1 MTTPAR
7 PRQSAI
13 PGPGRLTGI
22 PTPGRSRSSSSVY
35 QTTPITAPNDIERAF
50 HDAVKANDPS
60 HHRTGFPPTLPS
72 SSSLSPQSI
81 SHSLSSGRRS
91 VAGRPSSSASTSSV
105 KVTERAKTPTSA
117 RTSSRPPSRQSD
129 AATRLPRSFEVGDNV
144 RIESLGF
151 EGTLRYLG
159 EIDGKPGLWAGVE
172 LSGGFAGKGKN
183 NGSVAGQQYFVCPD
197 KCGVFV
203 ATTKLSAPTVGPGA
217 VQRPPSVASSRG
229 GRTTPANSGRI
240 TPSFLSRT
248 PSASLSNG
256 RVTPVTSGRVTPS
269 SSIGRMT
276 PGNLP
281 TARRTFKTPTSKPNG
296 ATLSDKI
303 TAGSRASKYMTMTAQ
318 QLNSRDLNSRVE
330 SPTRKSHENG
340 GFMLSSPT
348 ISRSLSSP
356 SRSTGSPFSTP
367 RPINGRPSVI
377 GGITASP
384 SLPSTRSRPSMNT
397 PRPRVPSAV
406 AMPPPPSPK
415 TSAIQP
421 DKSLPDAAAT
431 TSRPSSSASFRS
443 VGTDE
448 LNLIEQLQSR
458 LEAAEYENERLRS
471 ATSEPDMTSTYTAE
485 LEQLRLEFQESVDQ
499 KSSLQERFSL
509 LQLELSS
516 NNTRLESL
524 QAENSRLTVQVTDA
538 QSEIQRFEEDRLQE
552 QQKHLLDLESLQ
564 DKLEQID
571 SLVLQKDATIES
583 QAKDV
588 ERLTSDISHLR
599 ADLEEERKELG
610 AQIDELRIAG
620 QETIA
625 LYEERLSDSNT
636 RRYEFEQRVTAL
648 EASLE
653 AATKGDHSQ
662 EQASRAT
669 SAATQIDN
677 ESLRDQVQHLQ
688 RRSNKLEEQ
697 LEDARAALE
706 RDVAAYQDKIA
717 RIRLE
722 DDQRK
727 RDLALKTR
735 EVEQLLK
742 SEANARGR
750 IEEIEEALRES
761 TVALEN
767 ARGEV
772 ETLRAEL
779 DNLDVLIDDASEGD
793 IASRLA
799 NFMKKASVD
808 KARLQQEIVR
818 LEDLVQNLRAE
829 NKRVQD
835 QPTANLSNV
844 HASLQETIDSLKA
857 QNAQLHGQIA
867 GLNSKVS
874 ELTQSLND
882 QNNEMDGLRKK
893 LNREALVNGTSE
905 PKAVSPK
912 SESSTVREE
921 VAGLKHIVQELQKEN
936 LAAAQQIKLLESENL
951 LLTAETE
958 QLRQEVRIL
967 EDNLDDSIH
976 LGASTMD
983 SPPSNSN
990 EVDGQ
995 HRKMKEQ
1002 TSRLESELE
1011 QMRKRLNEAEM
1022 KHARATH
1029 DLNKEISELEA
1040 LVESKIY
1047 REDELEQEVERL
1059 KEKLSRHKKSSKGAN
1074 ESQDGRHRLSNAS
1087 ISTTSSE
1094 KRVVE
1099 SREEV
1104 CEICER
1110 PGHDIF
1116 NCSLLKDDVG
1126 TGLVCE
1132 DCESPGH
1139 VAANCPHSQDV
1150 F

>member
-1 MTTPAR
+1 
-7 PRQSAI
+7 
-13 PGPGRLTGI
+13 
-22 PTPGRSRSSSSVY
+22 
-35 QTTPITAPNDIERAF
+35 
-50 HDAVKANDPS
+50 
-60 HHRTGFPPTLPS
+60 
-72 SSSLSPQSI
+72 
-81 SHSLSSGRRS
+81 
-91 VAGRPSSSASTSSV
+91 
-105 KVTERAKTPTSA
+105 
-117 RTSSRPPSRQSD
+117 
-129 AATRLPRSFEVGDNV
+129 
-144 RIESLGF
+144 
-151 EGTLRYLG
+151 
-159 EIDGKPGLWAGVE
+159 
-172 LSGGFAGKGKN
+172 
-183 NGSVAGQQYFVCPD
+183 
-197 KCGVFV
+197 
-203 ATTKLSAPTVGPGA
+203 
-217 VQRPPSVASSRG
+217 
-229 GRTTPANSGRI
+229 
-240 TPSFLSRT
+240 
-248 PSASLSNG
+248 
-256 RVTPVTSGRVTPS
+256 
-269 SSIGRMT
+269 MT

-281 TARRTFKTPTSKPNG
+281 TARRTFKTPTSKPSG
-296 ATLSDKI
+296 AALSDKI

-318 QLNSRDLNSRVE
+318 QLNSRDLHSRVE
-330 SPTRKSHENG
+330 SPTRKNHENG
-340 GFMLSSPT
+340 GFMLASPT

-356 SRSTGSPFSTP
+356 SRPTGSPFSTP
-367 RPINGRPSVI
+367 RPINGRPSTI

-397 PRPRVPSAV
+397 PRARVPSAV

-421 DKSLPDAAAT
+421 DKSLPDAAAA

-471 ATSEPDMTSTYTAE
+471 TTSEPDMTSTYSTE

-516 NNTRLESL
+516 NNAKLESL
-524 QAENSRLTVQVTDA
+524 QAENSRLTMQVTDA
-538 QSEIQRFEEDRLQE
+538 QSEIRRSEEDRLQE
-552 QQKHLLDLESLQ
+552 QQKHLLDLKSLQ
-564 DKLEQID
+564 DKLQQVD

-583 QAKDV
+583 QAKHI

-636 RRYEFEQRVTAL
+636 RRYEFEQRVNAL
-648 EASLE
+648 EVSLE
-653 AATKGDHSQ
+653 AATKGGNSR
-662 EQASRAT
+662 EQASRPT
-669 SAATQIDN
+669 SEATQIDN

-742 SEANARGR
+742 SETNARGR
-750 IEEIEEALRES
+750 VEEIEEALRES

-799 NFMKKASVD
+799 NFMKKASAD

-818 LEDLVQNLRAE
+818 LEDLVQKLRAE

-835 QPTANLSNV
+835 QPSVILSNV

-857 QNAQLHGQIA
+857 QN
-867 GLNSKVS
+867 V
-874 ELTQSLND
+874 QSS
-882 QNNEMDGLRKK
+882 EMDGLRKK
-893 LNREALVNGTSE
+893 LNREALINGTSE

-936 LAAAQQIKLLESENL
+936 LVAAQQIKLLESENQ

-958 QLRQEVRIL
+958 QLRREVRIL
-967 EDNLDDSIH
+967 EDNLDGSIY
-976 LGASTMD
+976 LGATAMD

-990 EVDGQ
+990 EADGQ

-1047 REDELEQEVERL
+1047 REVSFWCLREIAIKLIKYLLKDELEQEVERL

-1116 NCSLLKDDVG
+1116 NCSLLKDDAG

-1139 VAANCPHSQDV
+1139 AAANCPHSQDV